1 MVRRKHLHRFVDKE
15 RIAEAIAAAQHLTSA
30 PIGVSIAPYFW
41 GNVRRTAERAFRKHG
56 LQNTPHRNGVL
67 FFIVPSR
74 REFAIIGDV
83 GAHEALGQ
91 PVWDSSAEIVQEHF
105 SRGDT
110 TAGLLHAIDRI
121 ARALAEHFPAAST

>member
-1 MVRRKHLHRFVDKE
+1 VVRRTRLHHFVDKE

-74 REFAIIGDV
+74 REFAIIGDA
-83 GAHEALGQ
+83 GAHEAVGQ
-91 PVWDSSAEIVQEHF
+91 PVWDSSAQIVQEHF
-105 SRGDT
+105 ARGDT
-110 TAGLLHAIDRI
+110 TAGLLRAIDSI
-121 ARALAEHFPAAST
+121 AHALAEKFPGAGT